1 MRAKRTESPR
11 SVAAP
16 GREGLEPLSLE
27 EVERKKNKAVGP
39 LLGVFVLLA
48 RVARTDGVGGWCAP
62 RCLLDP
68 PPSPS
73 SATAMLCYY
82 C

>member
-1 MRAKRTESPR
+1 M
-11 SVAAP
+11 
-16 GREGLEPLSLE
+16 E